1 MKDKLS
7 ENPLRVSCVKNSF
20 SVDTDKSSICRETEF
35 SKINPPSSVAD
46 IFPADSLFFC
56 PKLKDPIKIKNRGN
70 KYLVKKIYFGKN
82 KHN

>member
-46 IFPADSLFFC
+46 IFPAE
-56 PKLKDPIKIKNRGN
+56 
-70 KYLVKKIYFGKN
+70 
-82 KHN
+82 